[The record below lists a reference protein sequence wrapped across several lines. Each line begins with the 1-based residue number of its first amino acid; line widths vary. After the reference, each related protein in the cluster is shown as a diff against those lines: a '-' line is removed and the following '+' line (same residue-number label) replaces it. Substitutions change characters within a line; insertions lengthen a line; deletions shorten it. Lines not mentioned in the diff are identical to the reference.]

1 MKTLIL
7 AATVLLSA
15 NLYYLALAAGE
26 ISNTPPNVVT
36 GPAVRTAK
44 PAPAPY
50 DEKFMRRAIEIAQT
64 ANTTPET
71 DPFGAVIVKDGQIV
85 GEGLSSMRA
94 NTDVTAH
101 GEILAIRDANR
112 RLKRLDLSDCE
123 IYTSCEPC
131 PLCVAAIEIA
141 HLRKIYYAAT
151 LKEAGH
157 AFAVLPPGGRYNVD
171 VQHIINEEHAT
182 INTRELPAEQKMSA
196 ESVEVMKNW
205 AIQRRASMLK

>member
-1 MKTLIL
+1 MKIQIII
-7 AATVLLSA
+7 AALLSA
-15 NLYYLALAAGE
+15 NLHSSALAGDE
-26 ISNTPPNVVT
+26 VSNAPPQAVT
-36 GPAVRTAK
+36 GTAVSAK
-44 PAPAPY
+44 KSTPGGY
-50 DEKFMRRAIEIAQT
+50 DEKFMKRAIAIAQT

-71 DPFGAVIVKDGQIV
+71 DPFGCVVVKDGEIV

-94 NTDVTAH
+94 NLDVTAH

-141 HLRKIYYAAT
+141 HFRKLYYAAT
-151 LKEAGH
+151 LKEAGR

-171 VQHIINEEHAT
+171 VQHLIDEEHAT
-182 INTRELPAEQKMSA
+182 VDTRQLPAEQKMNT

-205 AIQRRASMLK
+205 AIQRKASMSK